1 MLYRPEMGSA
11 GSVLDFT
18 AQTDLESN
26 ATITANI
33 AVEDPPP
40 KYTPPPSYTTATGA
54 RSVLFS
60 IELEYC

>member
-54 RSVLFS
+54 R
-60 IELEYC
+60 